1 MFALATISKLGT
13 APAAV
18 ESWCLQGT
26 VAYRALSGLELR
38 QACSVRRDR
47 LDSATPKHESPISIR
62 NFAGAN
68 QEMGT

>member
-1 MFALATISKLGT
+1 MFAPLTISKLAT

-26 VAYRALSGLELR
+26 AAYRLLSGVEL
-38 QACSVRRDR
+38 R
-47 LDSATPKHESPISIR
+47 LDSATPKHESPVSIR

>member
-1 MFALATISKLGT
+1 MFAPATIAKLGT

-26 VAYRALSGLELR
+26 RAYRPVSGLEL
-38 QACSVRRDR
+38 R
-47 LDSATPKHESPISIR
+47 LDSATPKHENPISIR